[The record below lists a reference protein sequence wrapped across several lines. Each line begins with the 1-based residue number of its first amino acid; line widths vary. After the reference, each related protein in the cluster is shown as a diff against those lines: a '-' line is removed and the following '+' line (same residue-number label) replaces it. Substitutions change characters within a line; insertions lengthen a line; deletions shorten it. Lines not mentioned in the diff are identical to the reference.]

1 MKKERKDRHFIK
13 KPRYPGGPKALKA
26 FVGKRL
32 RYPEEARKKGVQ
44 GTVTVRYT
52 INQKGEVVDTR
63 IIAGLGHGCD
73 EEAIRVVKLLRF
85 EVPKNPV
92 RALFHK
98 TIHIHFHP
106 GKPPSATTT
115 IHYEITP
122 STQASDESQKEGNDK
137 DEEGGYTWTIS
148 W

>member
-1 MKKERKDRHFIK
+1 MKKERKDKHFIK
-13 KPRYPGGPKALKA
+13 KPRYPGGPRALKA
-26 FVGKRL
+26 FISQHL
-32 RYPEEARKKGVQ
+32 RYPDEARKHGVE

-52 INQKGEVVDTR
+52 IDQKGQVVDAR

-85 EVPKNPV
+85 DVPKNPV
-92 RALFHK
+92 RVLFHK

-106 GKPPSATTT
+106 KKPATVHTT
-115 IHYEITP
+115 VQYELKP
-122 STQASDESQKEGNDK
+122 ASREGAESRKEDK
-137 DEEGGYTWTIS
+137 DENGGYTWTIS

>member
-26 FVGKRL
+26 FVSKHL
-32 RYPEEARKKGVQ
+32 RYPEEARKRGIQ

-52 INQKGEVVDTR
+52 INQKGQVVHAR
-63 IIAGLGHGCD
+63 VIAGLGHGCD
-73 EEAIRVVKLLRF
+73 EEAIRVVRLLRF
-85 EVPKNPV
+85 DVPKNHV
-92 RALFHK
+92 RVLFHK
-98 TIHIHFHP
+98 TIHIHFQP
-106 GKPPSATTT
+106 GKPAGVSTTV
-115 IHYEITP
+115 HYEITP
-122 STQASDESQKEGNDK
+122 SSGAEDEPKKEDK